1 MLAYTH
7 NPPNSYRT
15 VMKNPTKTP
24 GFTTSYC
31 LSATFVFI
39 CISSLSLINLY
50 SFYLSQQIPSTRT
63 RCSHVA
69 QRLLISYAQRKE
81 CARIQV
87 IFLFDL
93 THPSDNGWNAI
104 FSFLQCSL
112 NKDLKNC
119 DEESN
124 KNARNHNQLL
134 RKAVEKLNTDDGKK
148 STFVVLDLYNAMV
161 SAIDQFRKGAGNFSV
176 NVFQP
181 QFVFICISSLK
192 FDQPLLFLLVT
203 ANTEYKNPLQP
214 CCSKNVELICSPEG
228 VCPNPFR
235 QWLECYS
242 KNSPK
247 GSPKLFVFGD
257 SYVDTGNWPR
267 NVRGPWKVPY
277 GKTFPASFLGIESP
291 TPYQLRNTSKNTQQ
305 GLNFALGGS
314 GVFPSW
320 KNDTLTVQI
329 DQFEQLLKE
338 NVYSHQC
345 DLEYCSSV
353 ALVSSGSNDF
363 SFYAAAKKGSKDG
376 LPAFTKGLVKQLA
389 ADLQRINRLGV
400 KKVVVA
406 TLPVIGCL
414 PIHTIPPNSY
424 QNCDE
429 ESNKNAKIHNKLLL
443 KAVKKLNND
452 DGKKSTFVVLDLYN
466 AMASAIDQFRKGAV
480 LLVTANT
487 KYKNPLQPCC
497 SKIVDFICS
506 AEGVCPN
513 PRSSFF
519 FDLTHPSDNGWNAI
533 LSFLQCSLNKDLK
546 NCDEESNKNARNHN
560 QLLRK
565 AVEKLNTDDGKKST
579 VS

>member
-1 MLAYTH
+1 MEG
-7 NPPNSYRT
+7 
-15 VMKNPTKTP
+15 K
-24 GFTTSYC
+24 GF
-31 LSATFVFI
+31 
-39 CISSLSLINLY
+39 
-50 SFYLSQQIPSTRT
+50 
-63 RCSHVA
+63 
-69 QRLLISYAQRKE
+69 
-81 CARIQV
+81 
-87 IFLFDL
+87 FLGGL
-93 THPSDNGWNAI
+93 
-104 FSFLQCSL
+104 
-112 NKDLKNC
+112 
-119 DEESN
+119 
-124 KNARNHNQLL
+124 
-134 RKAVEKLNTDDGKK
+134 
-148 STFVVLDLYNAMV
+148 
-161 SAIDQFRKGAGNFSV
+161 
-176 NVFQP
+176 
-181 QFVFICISSLK
+181 
-192 FDQPLLFLLVT
+192 LLFSIAAIST
-203 ANTEYKNPLQP
+203 A
-214 CCSKNVELICSPEG
+214 
-228 VCPNPFR
+228 
-235 QWLECYS
+235 

-277 GKTFPASFLGIESP
+277 GKTFPGKPNGRASDGRVLTDHIASFLGIESP

-345 DLEYCSSV
+345 DLEYSSSV

-466 AMASAIDQFRKGAV
+466 AMVSAIDQFRKGA
-480 LLVTANT
+480 
-487 KYKNPLQPCC
+487 
-497 SKIVDFICS
+497 

-513 PRSSFF
+513 PKSSFF

-533 LSFLQCSLNKDLK
+533 LFVSAMFSQQRSKSLRMLPSIFRSTKSQTLYIVHLQF
-546 NCDEESNKNARNHN
+546 HP
-560 QLLRK
+560 
-565 AVEKLNTDDGKKST
+565 
-579 VS
+579 